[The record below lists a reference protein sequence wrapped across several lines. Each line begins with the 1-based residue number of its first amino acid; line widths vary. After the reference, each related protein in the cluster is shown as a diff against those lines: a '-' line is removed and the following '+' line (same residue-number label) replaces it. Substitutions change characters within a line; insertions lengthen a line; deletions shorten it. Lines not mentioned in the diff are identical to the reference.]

1 MDSSAPDDEARDNRR
16 FTTYTD
22 VFAMARSTFG
32 WLVTGPDP
40 VSVDGREIP
49 GLPPR
54 PVPLDELGALLRA
67 DGCAQATR
75 DAAWT
80 YLITRARAERGTWT
94 VACVGMALPALLRAA
109 TSVTRHFTGD
119 RHDINAAVLTAFVQE
134 LDEVDLARPA
144 ILARLY
150 YVAFRAG
157 LLALDDAVGKP
168 IPAGDLVF
176 NALRPP
182 PPEGHPELVLEA
194 AVHAGAITAE
204 QAALISETRLGDTT
218 LADAA
223 RSRGLRYRTVQKGR
237 ARAEARLVT
246 YLRDERRD
254 TSAAHGSANS
264 RSVTGGARPG
274 TRVTSSGSHVR
285 GEVGSCD

>member
-1 MDSSAPDDEARDNRR
+1 MDSR
-16 FTTYTD
+16 FTTCTD
-22 VFAMARSTFG
+22 VFAMARSSFG

-54 PVPLDELGALLRA
+54 PVPLDELGAVLRA
-67 DGCAQATR
+67 DGCEQVTR

-94 VACVGMALPALLRAA
+94 VACVGVALPALLRAA
-109 TSVTRHFTGD
+109 TSVTRQFTGD
-119 RHDINAAVLTAFVQE
+119 CHDINAAMLTAFLQE
-134 LDEVDLARPA
+134 LDTVDLARPA

-150 YVAFRAG
+150 YVALRAG
-157 LLALDDAVGKP
+157 LAALDDAIGKP
-168 IPAGDLVF
+168 IPADDLVF
-176 NALRPP
+176 DALPPP
-182 PPEGHPELVLEA
+182 PPEGHPELVLET
-194 AVHAGAITAE
+194 AVYAGAITAD
-204 QAALISETRLGDTT
+204 QATLIAETRLGDTT

-223 RSRGLRYRTVQKGR
+223 RSRGRRYRTVQQGR

-246 YLRDERRD
+246 YLRDERRG
-254 TSAAHGSANS
+254 TSTARRTRRTSSHT
-264 RSVTGGARPG
+264 VTASED
-274 TRVTSSGSHVR
+274 TRVASRGSHVR